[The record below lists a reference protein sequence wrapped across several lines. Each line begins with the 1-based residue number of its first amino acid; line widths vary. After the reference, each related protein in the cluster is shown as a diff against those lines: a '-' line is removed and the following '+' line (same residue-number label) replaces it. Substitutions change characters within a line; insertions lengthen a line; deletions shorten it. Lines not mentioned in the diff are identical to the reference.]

1 MAKLRRMES
10 NSFIPLKWEGSKV
23 LELILSHIFLYYFF
37 VMFCAVVGD
46 GCVLKL
52 SLTPILSILFSYLFY
67 FICVIFVSCLLA
79 FMFLTAI
86 ESNSN
91 ESYNDLTEV
100 IKLIYNR
107 RQFVHFSSD
116 YSKVQRH

>member
-10 NSFIPLKWEGSKV
+10 NSSIPLKWEGSKV
-23 LELILSHIFLYYFF
+23 LELILSHISLYYFF
-37 VMFCAVVGD
+37 VMFSAVVRD
-46 GCVLKL
+46 GCVLQF
-52 SLTPILSILFSYLFY
+52 SLTPILSILFSYFFY
-67 FICVIFVSCLLA
+67 LSHPCELSSLA
-79 FMFLTAI
+79 FMFLTAT
-86 ESNSN
+86 ESNRN

-116 YSKVQRH
+116 YSKVQSH